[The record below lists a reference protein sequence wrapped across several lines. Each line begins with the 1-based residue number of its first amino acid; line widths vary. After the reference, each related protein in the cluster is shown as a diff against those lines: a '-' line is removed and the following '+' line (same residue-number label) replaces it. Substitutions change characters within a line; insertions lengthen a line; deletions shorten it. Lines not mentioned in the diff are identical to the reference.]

1 MTEVMD
7 HTHTF
12 VNVCVRSLVTV
23 ARKSSLKSLTI
34 RLHASLR
41 PASHTRGKDSKE
53 KVVHS
58 PFKVKTEDE
67 ICAERQLGECKRN
80 VADSLYAFP
89 S

>member
-1 MTEVMD
+1 MTEVAD

-12 VNVCVRSLVTV
+12 VSVCVRSLVTV
-23 ARKSSLKSLTI
+23 ASKSSLKSLTI
-34 RLHASLR
+34 RLHASLQWH
-41 PASHTRGKDSKE
+41 ARGKDLKE

-58 PFKVKTEDE
+58 SFKVKTEDE

-80 VADSLYAFP
+80 MAESLYAFP